1 MRTKD
6 KIYTN
11 LKMEKI
17 QNYEKSIYKNY
28 NLGTIGAIPI
38 FETNTT
44 ILPHGQAVRK

>member
-17 QNYEKSIYKNY
+17 QNYD

-44 ILPHGQAVRK
+44 ILTTQTMKNWKILE